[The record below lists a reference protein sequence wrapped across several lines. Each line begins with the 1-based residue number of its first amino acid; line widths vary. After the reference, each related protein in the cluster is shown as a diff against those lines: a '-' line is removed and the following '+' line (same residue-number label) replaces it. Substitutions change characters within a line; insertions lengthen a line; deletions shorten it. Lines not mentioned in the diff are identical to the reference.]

1 MGFGGSG
8 GSGGGSI
15 ASATDV
21 AVNNPTNSQALTY
34 NSSVQKWQNSTIS
47 GGGATENVNTVA
59 SSGASV
65 TLPDVTSATLH
76 TVTLTA
82 NCTFTFPAATA
93 GKSFS
98 LRLVHGS
105 SGFSVTWPSSVIWQ
119 NGVAPT
125 LSMTPGA
132 KDLVTFTCFVNSEWM
147 GFVAGTGF

>member
-21 AVNNPTNSQALTY
+21 AVSNPTNNQALTY
-34 NSSVQKWQNSTIS
+34 NSTVGKWQNNTIS
-47 GGGATENVNTVA
+47 SSAIETVHTVT

-65 TLPDVTSATLH
+65 TLPDVTTASLH

-105 SGFSVTWPSSVIWQ
+105 SGFTVIWPSSVVWQ
-119 NGVAPT
+119 NGEAPT

-132 KDLVTFTCFVNSEWM
+132 KDLVTFTCFVNGEWM
-147 GFVAGTGF
+147 GFVAGLGF

>member
-15 ASATDV
+15 ASAADV
-21 AVNNPTNSQALTY
+21 AVSNPVNNQALTY
-34 NSSVQKWQNSTIS
+34 NSTVQKWQNSTIS
-47 GGGATENVNTVA
+47 GSGIESVNTVA

-65 TLPDVTSATLH
+65 TLPDITIASLH

-82 NCTFTFPAATA
+82 NCTFIFPTATA

-98 LRLVHGS
+98 VRLVHGS
-105 SGFSVTWPSSVIWQ
+105 SGFTVTWPSSVVWQ

-125 LSMTPGA
+125 LSMTPGT
-132 KDLVTFTCFVNSEWM
+132 KDLVTFTCFANGEWM
-147 GFVAGTGF
+147 GFVAGLGF